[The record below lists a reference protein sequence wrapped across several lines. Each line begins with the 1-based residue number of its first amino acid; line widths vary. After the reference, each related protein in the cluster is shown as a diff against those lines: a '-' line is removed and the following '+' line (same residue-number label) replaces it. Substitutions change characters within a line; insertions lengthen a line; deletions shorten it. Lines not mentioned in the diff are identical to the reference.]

1 MADFKRYSDKG
12 LIKSEFI
19 KHRIFKLEAF
29 LPIERTI
36 CHRISTFIWYRCL
49 KQNELNHEMYA
60 ISIRYLPH

>member
-1 MADFKRYSDKG
+1 MADFQCYSEEI

-19 KHRIFKLEAF
+19 EHRVFQLKAF

-36 CHRISTFIWYRCL
+36 CHRISAFIWYRCL